1 MTTAENGVCV
11 DIDECQDGSHMC
23 RYSQICQN
31 TIGGYGC
38 VCPRGYRSQGV
49 GRPCLDID
57 ECAQVPSPCAFQC
70 RNVPGSFRCLCP
82 PRTVLLG
89 DGRSCAGLERGHI
102 FTNST
107 RVQARLRP
115 QLVSTLERPYLTRLS
130 VLPEHLGS
138 SRRPRHEC
146 PVGYTSKDG
155 TCIGV

>member
-1 MTTAENGVCV
+1 MKKKLSEITHISKLCKTNAFLFFG
-11 DIDECQDGSHMC
+11 I
-23 RYSQICQN
+23 
-31 TIGGYGC
+31 T
-38 VCPRGYRSQGV
+38 
-49 GRPCLDID
+49 DID

-82 PRTVLLG
+82 PGAVLLG

-115 QLVSTLERPYLTRLS
+115 QLVSTLERPYLSRLS